1 MADFVLKAG
10 TGDTNRL
17 MVKDQAGGEVLTTL
31 KDGAYFQSKSVI
43 TNNITIPSGYS
54 AMIIGPVNLT
64 GTVAVNGNLSI
75 V

>member
-31 KDGAYFQSKSVI
+31 TDGAYFQSKSVI
-43 TNNITIPSGYS
+43 TNNITIASGYS
-54 AMIIGPVNLT
+54 AMMISPVDLT

>member
-31 KDGAYFQSKSVI
+31 TDGAYFQSKSVI
-43 TNNITIPSGYS
+43 ASNITIDAGYS
-54 AMIIGPVNLT
+54 AMMIGPVDLT

>member
-17 MVKDQAGGEVLTTL
+17 IVKDQAGGEVLTTL

-54 AMIIGPVNLT
+54 AMMISPDLT
-64 GTVAVNGNLSI
+64 GTVVVNGNLSI